1 MTTDAKLIR
10 RNASKKLASFFASVK
25 TAELH
30 CRSTNYSGVPFKNLE
45 SLQES
50 YNNSQKARLY
60 ETGEGEYYLSINS
73 EEWYICSTNEPKTAT
88 EPLPAAPKLALV
100 TEIEQSPEVEFVAAP
115 EFRPD
120 GTEIELSPE
129 VEFENAPEQIEAPTI
144 ESLQA
149 EIAKLKQQLAQTT
162 APAAPATPK
171 KAPIQLITL
180 RRAEGPHSECG
191 EVTATDWA
199 QADKILKQWARTAP
213 ATGGTHK
220 CDLMLE
226 FSDGESF
233 KMGLEIQRSDIFTL
247 NLAKH
252 VLNEISFRAGENPG
266 SLTPEQYQK
275 WLSQPW
281 AKPATYKQLLSQW
294 LIPA

>member
-1 MTTDAKLIR
+1 MATNTDSKLIR
-10 RNASKKLASFFASVK
+10 RNASKKLAAFFASVK

-30 CRSTNYSGVPFKNLE
+30 SASTNYCGIPFKNVE
-45 SLQES
+45 RLQKF
-50 YNNSQKARLY
+50 YNSSPKARLY

-73 EEWYICSTNEPKTAT
+73 EEWYICSTNEPKP
-88 EPLPAAPKLALV
+88 EAPKLAPV
-100 TEIEQSPEVEFVAAP
+100 NEIELSPEVEFVSAP
-115 EFRPD
+115 EFRAD

-129 VEFENAPEQIEAPTI
+129 VEFEPAPEPEQIKAPTI

-149 EIAKLKQQLAQTT
+149 EIEKLKEQLAQAT
-162 APAAPATPK
+162 ASAAPV

-191 EVTATDWA
+191 ELTAADWV

-233 KMGLEIQRSDIFTL
+233 KMGLEIQRSDVFTL

-266 SLTPEQYQK
+266 SLTSEQYQR